1 MTIPG
6 AGSQNAEACR
16 TAPSANDTRRRLR
29 LLSYNIQ
36 AGIATSKFR
45 HYVTHSWKHVLP
57 HPQRLDNLDRM
68 AHILGDFDVVGLQEA
83 DGGSLRSSF
92 INLTEYLALQARFP
106 FWFDQ
111 TNRNLASFAR
121 HSLGLLSRYRPTE
134 VKEVRL
140 PGVIPGRGTLM
151 VRFGWRQDALA
162 LLIMHLALG
171 RRARLRQLAYI
182 AELLRDFRHIILMG
196 DFNCEADSLELN
208 WFLERTG
215 LCQPARG
222 LHTFPSWRPQHSL
235 DHILVSPSMTVE
247 RVEVVNHAVSD
258 HLPISMEL
266 ALPHEVYISGMTTAP
281 VPVPYVA
288 AAGGF

>member
-1 MTIPG
+1 MTIDG
-6 AGSQNAEACR
+6 AR
-16 TAPSANDTRRRLR
+16 THAADGRRATAAGDGAHRRLR

-36 AGIATSKFR
+36 AGIATSSFR

-68 AHILGDFDVVGLQEA
+68 AHILGDFDIVGLQEA

-92 INLTEYLALQARFP
+92 INLTEYMALQARFP
-106 FWFDQ
+106 FWYDQ
-111 TNRNLASFAR
+111 TNRNIGNFAR

-134 VKEVRL
+134 VKEIRL

-151 VRFGWRQDALA
+151 VRFGWREDALA

-171 RRARLRQLAYI
+171 RRARSRQLGYI
-182 AELLRDFRHIILMG
+182 AELLGGYRHIILMG
-196 DFNCEADSLELN
+196 DFNCGAESVELN
-208 WFLERTG
+208 WLLDHAG
-215 LCQPARG
+215 LCQPVRG

-235 DHILVSPSMTVE
+235 DHILVSPSLTVE

-258 HLPISMEL
+258 HLPISMEVV
-266 ALPHEVYISGMTTAP
+266 LPDEVYISGMN
-281 VPVPYVA
+281 VA
-288 AAGGF
+288 AAPLPYAAASGS